1 MAIDSS
7 FSPQSMFASV
17 AEAEAGPGLRNKR
30 TVQLGP
36 RARRIA
42 DEFVD
47 NAISPSVFAGGVRA
61 IETVLVI
68 VTGYACYF
76 AYLHGAIGDVWV
88 YNSAIALGSLLS
100 LFIFHTAHVYSTTAF
115 RSYVRTLPRI
125 LLGWILVFAL
135 LAGIAFVLKLGDT
148 YSRLWTGLW
157 FVSGFAAITLFRIGL
172 ALAVRHLSIANRLHR
187 RAVVVG
193 GGAAGVDLIRAIES
207 DPEADIEICGVFDDR
222 NDERVPS
229 QIAGHPKLGTV
240 DELVEFGRLTRID
253 MLLVT
258 LPIRA
263 ETRLLQLLRKLWILP
278 VDIRLAAHAN
288 ELRFRPRS
296 YAFVGQV
303 PMLAVF
309 DKPIADWDYVV
320 KSAFDRV
327 VSALLILMLSPVMLA
342 VAMAVRLESR
352 GPVIFRQKRYGF
364 NNELIEVY
372 KFRSMYTGRCD
383 ANASKLVTKDD
394 PRVTGVGRFIRKTS
408 LDELPQLFNVLK
420 GQLSLV
426 GPRPHALQAKAEDKL
441 YDDVVDGYFAR
452 HRVKPGITGWAQI
465 NGWRGETDTREKIER
480 RVEHDLHYIENWSIW
495 FDIYILAMTPIA
507 LADSRSAY

>member
-7 FSPQSMFASV
+7 FSPQAMFASV
-17 AEAEAGPGLRNKR
+17 ANAEAGTSLRKKR
-30 TVQLGP
+30 PVELGP
-36 RARRIA
+36 LVTKIA

-47 NAISPSVFAGGVRA
+47 NAISPTVFVGGVRA
-61 IETVLVI
+61 IEALIVI
-68 VTGYACYF
+68 LTGYACYF
-76 AYLHGAIGDVWV
+76 AYLHGFTGNVWIYNGAIT
-88 YNSAIALGSLLS
+88 LGTVFS
-100 LFIFHTAHVYSTTAF
+100 LFTFHAAQIYSTTAF
-115 RSYVRTLPRI
+115 RSYVRTLPRF
-125 LLGWILVFAL
+125 LLAWLLVFAL
-135 LAGIAFVLKLGDT
+135 LAGFAFALKIGDT
-148 YSRLWTGLW
+148 YSRMWTGLW
-157 FVSGFAAITLFRIGL
+157 FFSGFVAIAVFRIGL
-172 ALAVRHLSIANRLHR
+172 AVAVRQSSIGTRLHR

-193 GGAAGVDLIRAIES
+193 GGSTGADLIRSIES

-222 NDERVPS
+222 NDDRVPS

-263 ETRLLQLLRKLWILP
+263 ETRLLQLLRKLWVLP

-296 YAFVGQV
+296 YSFVGQV
-303 PMLAVF
+303 PTLAVF
-309 DKPIADWDYVV
+309 DKPIADWDYVL
-320 KSAFDRV
+320 KSVFDRIT
-327 VSALLILMLSPVMLA
+327 SALLILLLAPVMAL
-342 VAMAVRLESR
+342 VALAVRLESR
-352 GPVIFRQKRYGF
+352 GPALFKQKRYGF

-372 KFRSMYTGRCD
+372 KFRSMYTDRCD
-383 ANASKLVTKDD
+383 ANAVKLVTKDD
-394 PRVTGVGRFIRKTS
+394 PRVTRVGRFIRKTS

-465 NGWRGETDTREKIER
+465 NGWRGETDTREKLER

-495 FDIYILAMTPIA
+495 FDIYILVMTPIA